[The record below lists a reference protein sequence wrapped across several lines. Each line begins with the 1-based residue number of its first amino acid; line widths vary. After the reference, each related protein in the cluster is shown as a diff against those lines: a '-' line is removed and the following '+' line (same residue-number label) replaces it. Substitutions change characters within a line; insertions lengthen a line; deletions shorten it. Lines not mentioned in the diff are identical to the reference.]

1 MPSKEFLHL
10 CHQHP
15 DQGTEYLQNP
25 SRGLMLP
32 SRHYPTHPM
41 GSHYPP
47 SCMTPDKLLSLLTR
61 TFTLGKGYLP
71 CCEDSIFKM
80 CVQCLA
86 NASGT
91 VVTAIVTEALGAMVL
106 AAGTAAEG
114 TEVVRIGSSNSRRG
128 HGGNRNSADTRSGRS
143 SKS

>member
-1 MPSKEFLHL
+1 
-10 CHQHP
+10 
-15 DQGTEYLQNP
+15 
-25 SRGLMLP
+25 
-32 SRHYPTHPM
+32 
-41 GSHYPP
+41 
-47 SCMTPDKLLSLLTR
+47 
-61 TFTLGKGYLP
+61 
-71 CCEDSIFKM
+71 M

-91 VVTAIVTEALGAMVL
+91 VVTAIVIEALGAMVL